1 MRPAQTVANAM
12 KTLEARV
19 EAAVADGVVTREEKR
34 TIDAQAQR
42 AAAKAEGLVT
52 HSGAPALEAITALRG
67 MSRTALVNRADE
79 ALSTLA
85 QGRHAMWREAR
96 HDARTDP
103 FTNDLLRNARKPFP
117 GARTKDFTWRGHR
130 VHLVAVDL
138 AHPDI
143 RVQGTAPGARGKQ
156 LDDMTLG
163 RGAEIGINGD
173 FFSAGVG
180 YKTSGAAMT
189 NGQRWPSS
197 ANGDPWEPA
206 LVWKGRH
213 AAIKGNGSALPP
225 WAKNAVS
232 ARPLVLRDG
241 VVVTSYPEAD
251 KAAESRR
258 TGVGVSRSGRMM
270 FLVAVEGGLT
280 AKELGRLMKR
290 VGADDAMAMDAGG
303 SAQMFEKGRGYV
315 QRSSDPG
322 GERRIANAIL
332 INNTRR

>member
-1 MRPAQTVANAM
+1 MRPAHSVATAL
-12 KTLEARV
+12 KTLEGRV
-19 EAAVADGVVTREEKR
+19 ERAVADGVVTREEKR
-34 TIDAQAQR
+34 AIDGQALRAQQR
-42 AAAKAEGLVT
+42 AENLVT
-52 HSGAPALEAITALRG
+52 HSGAPALDAIAALRRLTRG
-67 MSRTALVNRADE
+67 ELVERADDSL
-79 ALSTLA
+79 ALLA
-85 QGRHAMWREAR
+85 RGRHAMWREAR
-96 HDARTDP
+96 HDANTDP
-103 FTNDLLRNARKPFP
+103 FRGDLLRNARKPFP
-117 GARTKDFTWRGHR
+117 GARTKDFTWQGHR

-143 RVQGTAPGARGKQ
+143 KLQTTPASARGKQ
-156 LDDMTLG
+156 LDDMT
-163 RGAEIGINGD
+163 RGKRAEIGINGD
-173 FFSAGVG
+173 FFSAGNG
-180 YKTSGAAMT
+180 YATSGASMT
-189 NGQRWPSS
+189 NGTRWPGA
-197 ANGDPWEPA
+197 ANGEAWEPA

-213 AAIKGNGSALPP
+213 AAIKGNNTPLPP

-241 VVVTSYPEAD
+241 DVISNYSEPD
-251 KAAESRR
+251 KAAASRR
-258 TGVGVSRSGRMM
+258 TGVGVSRNGRVMY
-270 FLVAVEGGLT
+270 LVAVEGGLT